1 MWPGHA
7 DHSALWYTETNGATA
22 QIGPQIEERIDM
34 AEREVP
40 DWVKEHIDRYLE
52 SNGEDGHI
60 WNGVPTL
67 LLTTT
72 GRRTGKARTTPLI
85 YGKVEGEETYVIVAS
100 RGGATHHPSWY
111 LNLVETPSVT
121 LRVGA
126 EVFDATAHTASLEE
140 KPPLWN
146 MMAEIWPQYD
156 DYQAKTERVIPVVV
170 LERA

>member
-1 MWPGHA
+1 
-7 DHSALWYTETNGATA
+7 
-22 QIGPQIEERIDM
+22 M

-40 DWVKEHIDRYLE
+40 GWVSEHIRRYLD

-100 RGGATHHPSWY
+100 RGGAEHHPSWF
-111 LNLVETPSVT
+111 LNLVETPSVK
-121 LRVGA
+121 LRVGTD
-126 EVFDATAHTASLEE
+126 VFEANARTAGPDE
-140 KPPLWN
+140 KPALWN
-146 MMAEIWPQYD
+146 MMAVIWPQYN
-156 DYQAKTERVIPVVV
+156 DYQAKTDRMIPVVI